1 MDLIYVHKS
10 MCVFAGWALASFQ
23 ARAWSG
29 GFSVCREGDGDPRQR
44 RAMNFL
50 MVEGKLV
57 PVLRKQMAVDVTLLC
72 LIPID
77 MFRRVT

>member
-1 MDLIYVHKS
+1 MHKL

-23 ARAWSG
+23 ARARSS
-29 GFSVCREGDGDPRQR
+29 GFSVCREGDADPRQR
-44 RAMNFL
+44 RAVNFL
-50 MVEGKLV
+50 TVEGKLV

-72 LIPID
+72 LIPIV